1 MDASDLLASLDPGS
15 LSPEERVDLLVVLE
29 EQRRWFE
36 AAQLRV
42 LAVMQ
47 ERDSSKRGWAQES
60 VSLALQVPLR
70 TAQGK
75 LAQAR
80 TLVRELPRTLTAV
93 SDGAISGEHARVI
106 AEAVWRLPE
115 DPALPAALEAA
126 VLPPLLEGRCVT
138 VPQFRARVRRACWP
152 WTRSPPRSATNAPS
166 PIAPSGT
173 CRARTAWSPCPSS
186 WAHRKPN

>member
-1 MDASDLLASLDPGS
+1 VLLSVGLVNDFELDRVDPAL
-15 LSPEERVDLLVVLE
+15 LSPAGRVDLLVALE
-29 EQRRWFE
+29 KQRRRFE

-47 ERDSSKRGWAQES
+47 ERDSSQRGWVQES

-80 TLVRELPRTLTAV
+80 TLVRELPETLAAV
-93 SDGAISGEHARVI
+93 GSGAISGEHARVV

-138 VPQFRARVRRACWP
+138 VPQLRARVRRAAMA
-152 WTRSPPRSATNAPS
+152 WTP
-166 PIAPSGT
+166 
-173 CRARTAWSPCPSS
+173 
-186 WAHRKPN
+186 